1 MLKLNDYSR
10 HFMKGSFDIPDVKP
24 KKPKKYIIS
33 NDYLFYALY
42 SRLHNIDTT
51 SMTQYN
57 EVNEKIKIAEELE
70 KMKFKNKETII
81 NNLVYEPLILPETL
95 NIICLHYKVN
105 LCYINDKTYVAMYHN
120 LSSNDKI
127 YMNSK
132 GECLED
138 VDTNK
143 LLEIN
148 LDKPL
153 KSVSYYKLPELQE
166 MALKLNLDTIKK
178 KKQELYDS
186 IKMVLSNIYK
196 IE

>member
-1 MLKLNDYSR
+1 
-10 HFMKGSFDIPDVKP
+10 MKGSFDVSDVKP
-24 KKPKKYIIS
+24 RKPKKYIIA

-42 SRLHNIDTT
+42 SKIHNIDTT
-51 SMTQYN
+51 SMNQYN
-57 EVNEKIKIAEELE
+57 EINEKIKIAEELE
-70 KMKFKNKETII
+70 KMKFKNKEII
-81 NNLVYEPLILPETL
+81 MNNLVYEPLIIPETL
-95 NIICLHYKVN
+95 NIICLFYKVN

-120 LSSNDKI
+120 ISSPNKI

-166 MALKLNLDTIKK
+166 MSLKLNIDTTKK

-186 IKMVLSNIYK
+186 IKMFLSNIYK